1 MLRGISELVA
11 AALLA
16 LIAVTA
22 GALVLMKA
30 TSYMQFEYQTLR
42 NRLMRSELSAAQV
55 ARVAAAYVDSTNKLH
70 VFIITGLNPVTINDV
85 YINGTLYD
93 DRCIVSYGGSTTG
106 SLPNALVPAYTI
118 VHLQCS
124 LQSPGAVVVKI
135 VYGGGSLVAYASP
148 I

>member
-1 MLRGISELVA
+1 
-11 AALLA
+11 
-16 LIAVTA
+16 
-22 GALVLMKA
+22 
-30 TSYMQFEYQTLR
+30 
-42 NRLMRSELSAAQV
+42 MRSEFSAAQV

-70 VFIITGLNPVTINDV
+70 VFIVTGLNPVTINDV

-93 DRCIVSYGGSTTG
+93 DRCIVSYGGSTTE
-106 SLPNALVPAYTI
+106 SLPNAPVPAYTI

-124 LQSPGAVVVKI
+124 LQSYGAVVVKI